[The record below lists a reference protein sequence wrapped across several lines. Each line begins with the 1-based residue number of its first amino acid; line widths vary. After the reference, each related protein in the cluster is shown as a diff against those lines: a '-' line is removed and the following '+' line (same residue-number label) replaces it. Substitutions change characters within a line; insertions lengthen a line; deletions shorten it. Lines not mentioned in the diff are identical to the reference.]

1 MSANAFICARDRN
14 PHHCY
19 GVGKLESAIHS
30 AFYPGSHPF
39 AAGGLA
45 HVAGAL
51 CFYLVKNH
59 AFMDGN
65 KRTAA
70 LSAIVFLNEN
80 GWDLNYPINESTNDN
95 ALANVIEAVAISAL
109 SKHDLMEWFD
119 RHKITVEQIS

>member
-1 MSANAFICARDRN
+1 
-14 PHHCY
+14 
-19 GVGKLESAIHS
+19 
-30 AFYPGSHPF
+30 
-39 AAGGLA
+39 
-45 HVAGAL
+45 
-51 CFYLVKNH
+51 
-59 AFMDGN
+59 MDGN